1 MHRGNP
7 RNVQFLRTRIAALRV
22 GDNGGVKVML
32 VEDDPSIATVVTRG
46 LVDAGFD
53 VLHVETGAA
62 ALAAEG
68 YDFVLLDLGLP
79 DTDGLDVCR
88 AIRLKSSVPVI
99 IVTARSDEL
108 DRVVGLELGADDY
121 VVKPFGM
128 RELIARIR
136 AVLRRGGQPDVAPA
150 SSDIV
155 VGDLVINDKTRVAT
169 LAGEQLS
176 LTPKEFDLLAYLAA
190 EPDIVHRRHDILE
203 HVWDTEWYGPT
214 KTLDAHVAAL
224 RKKLGSQDWIEA
236 VRGVGFRLKVPTA

>member
-1 MHRGNP
+1 M
-7 RNVQFLRTRIAALRV
+7 L
-22 GDNGGVKVML
+22 L
-32 VEDDPSIATVVTRG
+32 VEDDPSIAAVVTRG
-46 LVDAGFD
+46 LTDAGFG

-88 AIRLKSSVPVI
+88 AIRAKSSVPVI

-108 DRVVGLELGADDY
+108 DRVVGLEIGADDY

-128 RELIARIR
+128 RELVARIR
-136 AVLRRGGQPDVAPA
+136 AVLRRGGQADTQSVTT
-150 SSDIV
+150 DLV
-155 VGDLVINDKTRVAT
+155 VGDLVINEKTRDVS
-169 LAGEQLS
+169 LAGEHLS

-190 EPDIVHRRHDILE
+190 EPDVVHRRHDILE

-224 RKKLGSQDWIEA
+224 RKKLGNQDWIEA
-236 VRGVGFRLKVPTA
+236 VRGVGFRLRNPAA

>member
-1 MHRGNP
+1 M
-7 RNVQFLRTRIAALRV
+7 L
-22 GDNGGVKVML
+22 L
-32 VEDDPSIATVVTRG
+32 VEDDPSIAKVVERG
-46 LVDAGFD
+46 LADAGFG
-53 VLHVETGAA
+53 VLHVDSGRA
-62 ALAAEG
+62 ALDAEG

-79 DTDGLDVCR
+79 DMDGLDVCR
-88 AIRLKSSVPVI
+88 DIRTKSRVPVI

-136 AVLRRGGQPDVAPA
+136 AVLRRGGVADSTPVDE
-150 SSDIV
+150 SI
-155 VGDLVINDKTRVAT
+155 RVAGLVVNERTRSAT
-169 LAGEQLS
+169 LDDTELV

-190 EPDIVHRRHDILE
+190 EPEVVHRRHDILE

-224 RKKLGSQDWIEA
+224 RKKLGNQDWIEA
-236 VRGVGFRLKVPTA
+236 VRGVGFRLRVPQ

>member
-1 MHRGNP
+1 MAGM
-7 RNVQFLRTRIAALRV
+7 
-22 GDNGGVKVML
+22 KVLL
-32 VEDDPSIATVVTRG
+32 VEDDPSIASVVSRG
-46 LVDAGFD
+46 LGDAGFE
-53 VLHVETGAA
+53 VAHVDTGAA

-88 AIRLKSSVPVI
+88 EIRAKSNVPVI

-128 RELIARIR
+128 RELVARIR
-136 AVLRRGGQPDVAPA
+136 AVVRRGGSVDSAAA

-155 VGDLVINDKTRVAT
+155 VGTLVINEKMREAAIDGNALT
-169 LAGEQLS
+169 

-190 EPDIVHRRHDILE
+190 APEVVHRRHDILE

-224 RKKLGSQDWIEA
+224 RKKLGNQDWIEA
-236 VRGVGFRLKVPTA
+236 VRGVGFRLRVPAG

>member
-1 MHRGNP
+1 M
-7 RNVQFLRTRIAALRV
+7 
-22 GDNGGVKVML
+22 GDNGGVKVLL
-32 VEDDPSIATVVTRG
+32 VEDDPSIAAVVTRG
-46 LVDAGFD
+46 LGDAGFE

-62 ALAAEG
+62 ALAAEQ

-88 AIRLKSSVPVI
+88 ALRAKSSVPVI

-136 AVLRRGGQPDVAPA
+136 AVLRRGGQSDVA
-150 SSDIV
+150 SSANEIL
-155 VGDLVINDKTRVAT
+155 VGDLVINDKTREAK

-176 LTPKEFDLLAYLAA
+176 LTPKEFDLLVYLAA
-190 EPDIVHRRHDILE
+190 EPDVVHRRHDILE

-224 RKKLGSQDWIEA
+224 RKKLGNQDWIEA
-236 VRGVGFRLKVPTA
+236 VRGVGFRLRVPTA

>member
-1 MHRGNP
+1 M
-7 RNVQFLRTRIAALRV
+7 
-22 GDNGGVKVML
+22 KVLL
-32 VEDDPSIATVVTRG
+32 VEDDTSIAAVVTRG
-46 LVDAGFD
+46 LADAGFE
-53 VLHVETGAA
+53 VLHVESGAA
-62 ALAAEG
+62 ALVAEN

-88 AIRLKSSVPVI
+88 ALRAKSSVPVI

-136 AVLRRGGQPDVAPA
+136 AVLRRGGQSDPGSP
-150 SSDIV
+150 SSDII
-155 VGDLVINDKTRVAT
+155 VGDLVINDKTREAR

-190 EPDIVHRRHDILE
+190 DPNVVHRRHDILE

-236 VRGVGFRLKVPTA
+236 VRGVGFRIRVQPA

>member
-1 MHRGNP
+1 M
-7 RNVQFLRTRIAALRV
+7 L
-22 GDNGGVKVML
+22 L
-32 VEDDPSIATVVTRG
+32 VEDDPSIAKVVERG
-46 LVDAGFD
+46 LADAGFG
-53 VLHVETGAA
+53 VLHVDSGRA
-62 ALAAEG
+62 ALEAEG

-79 DTDGLDVCR
+79 DMDGLDVCR
-88 AIRLKSSVPVI
+88 DIRTKSHVPVI

-136 AVLRRGGQPDVAPA
+136 AVLRRGGVADSTPVDE
-150 SSDIV
+150 SI
-155 VGDLVINDKTRVAT
+155 RVAGLVVNERTRSAT
-169 LAGEQLS
+169 LDDTELV

-190 EPDIVHRRHDILE
+190 EPEVVHRRHDILE

-224 RKKLGSQDWIEA
+224 RKKLGNQDWIEA
-236 VRGVGFRLKVPTA
+236 VRGVGFRLRVPQ

>member
-1 MHRGNP
+1 MS
-7 RNVQFLRTRIAALRV
+7 
-22 GDNGGVKVML
+22 GVKVLL
-32 VEDDPSIATVVTRG
+32 VEDDPSIAAVVSRG
-46 LVDAGFD
+46 LGDAGFE
-53 VLHVETGAA
+53 VAHVDTGAA
-62 ALAAEG
+62 AMAAQD

-88 AIRLKSSVPVI
+88 EIRAKSNVPVI

-136 AVLRRGGQPDVAPA
+136 AVLRRGGGAESHA
-150 SSDIV
+150 TSTEIV
-155 VGDLVINDKTRVAT
+155 VGGLTINEKMREAT
-169 LAGEQLS
+169 INGEQLA

-190 EPDIVHRRHDILE
+190 SPDVVHRRHDILE

-236 VRGVGFRLKVPTA
+236 VRGVGFRLRVPLG

>member
-1 MHRGNP
+1 M
-7 RNVQFLRTRIAALRV
+7 T
-22 GDNGGVKVML
+22 GVKVLL
-32 VEDDPSIATVVTRG
+32 VEDDPSIAAVVSRG
-46 LVDAGFD
+46 LGDAGFD
-53 VLHVETGAA
+53 VVHVDTGAA

-88 AIRLKSSVPVI
+88 EIRSKSNVPVI

-136 AVLRRGGQPDVAPA
+136 AVVRRGGGVEPTAT
-150 SSDIV
+150 STDIV
-155 VGDLVINDKTRVAT
+155 VGTLVINEKMREAT
-169 LAGEQLS
+169 IAGHALT

-190 EPDIVHRRHDILE
+190 APEVVHRRHDILE

-236 VRGVGFRLKVPTA
+236 VRGVGFRLRVPAG

>member
-1 MHRGNP
+1 MK
-7 RNVQFLRTRIAALRV
+7 A
-22 GDNGGVKVML
+22 VKVLL
-32 VEDDPSIATVVTRG
+32 VEDDPSIAAVVQRG
-46 LVDAGFD
+46 LGDAGFE

-62 ALAAEG
+62 ALAATG

-88 AIRLKSSVPVI
+88 DIRAKSHVPVI

-136 AVLRRGGQPDVAPA
+136 AVLRRGGGPDPA
-150 SSDIV
+150 QASTDIT
-155 VGDLVINDKTRVAT
+155 VGDLVINEKMREAT
-169 LAGEQLS
+169 LAGETLM

-190 EPDIVHRRHDILE
+190 EPEVVHRRHDILE
-203 HVWDTEWYGPT
+203 RVWDTEWYGPT

-224 RKKLGSQDWIEA
+224 RKKLGNQDWIEA
-236 VRGVGFRLKVPTA
+236 VRGVGFRLRAPQA